1 MNVAVPEISSHL
13 FAIGIANIFRA
24 RKKLNGA
31 LTDQLGSLDVILLPP
46 QWHTEKLSK
55 YTPGVSIF
63 IFTDSDSPF
72 FKLTN
77 VLYASMYL
85 KLFPE
90 FNSVKLWHIIKYNS

>member
-31 LTDQLGSLDVILLPP
+31 TTDQLGLSSVIPFPP

-63 IFTDSDSPF
+63 IFTDFDSPF
-72 FKLTN
+72 FKPLN
-77 VLYASMYL
+77 
-85 KLFPE
+85 
-90 FNSVKLWHIIKYNS
+90 NS